1 MNKSRLYVFQL
12 KDLIYTAL
20 LTILAIILIIVLI
33 NMFSGNN
40 DNKKNPNNSE
50 SVTTSITTAAH
61 SDATYVPGIYC
72 TKICLNNQTIE
83 LKVALDKDR
92 IKSISTTNLS
102 NTVEAMFPLLEPSI
116 EYIETELAKGTP
128 IDEIQY
134 DESSIYTGTML
145 TEAISEILEEASL

>member
-33 NMFSGNN
+33 NMFSGDNN
-40 DNKKNPNNSE
+40 KSDIKDDNSISTSTTVSNP
-50 SVTTSITTAAH
+50 
-61 SDATYVPGIYC
+61 DATYVPGIYC

-83 LKVALDKDR
+83 LKVTLDR
-92 IKSISTTNLS
+92 NHIKSISTTNLS
-102 NTVEAMFPLLEPSI
+102 DTVDSMYPLLEPSI

-128 IDEIQY
+128 IDEIKY
-134 DESSIYTGTML
+134 DDSSIYTGTML
-145 TEAISEILEEASL
+145 TEAINEILKEASL

>member
-33 NMFSGNN
+33 NMFSGDNN
-40 DNKKNPNNSE
+40 DNINDKDTDSISTSTTVSNPE
-50 SVTTSITTAAH
+50 
-61 SDATYVPGIYC
+61 ATYVPGIYC

-83 LKVALDKDR
+83 LKVTLDR
-92 IKSISTTNLS
+92 NHIKSISTTNLS
-102 NTVEAMFPLLEPSI
+102 DTVDSMYPLLEPSI

-128 IDEIQY
+128 IDEIKY
-134 DESSIYTGTML
+134 DDSSIYTGTML
-145 TEAISEILEEASL
+145 TEAINEILKEASL